1 MRAEPIWHAAQ
12 SSRFIY
18 ARCDLAAPANF
29 RSGILQ
35 CSGSGPY
42 EVFLG
47 GRKVIR
53 GLGGA
58 LTQVPVWQEFEIGP
72 SPHSGGSTLMVFA
85 GGHPHDDLSWFAAK
99 GEITCED
106 GSILKVG
113 TGPSWKVVEALA
125 WRINPE
131 APISPVFFAAAEP
144 GGELAE
150 WIDAQIW
157 EDAVVVEGLS
167 IQAQW
172 GPRPVHE
179 IEVRPSEV
187 GAFGETGA
195 EGPLRFVREPGKMKS
210 CKCVHREGLL
220 SPGRRQTRVQTGNPQ
235 RAVYLLLDFGRL
247 VHGFPRLRLRGTT
260 DSRIDL
266 GFSRTW
272 GRIETSVRYVCTDDY
287 REWTGI
293 FPHTCRYMVLRLSN
307 CPEAVELDCVSML
320 ERKVSVQSRGT
331 FSAGRARG
339 INWEAGR
346 RTLDICRQ
354 EIYSPSLGLG
364 SYDWVGAYAFALN
377 DYYLSGDCHTAAA
390 TLAGATVSRQDPLH
404 SLAYLLFLEAYFH
417 YSGDVERTADL
428 LPDVRQILAAH
439 EERGD
444 GRGLLQLDGEGAA
457 TAVNALYAGA
467 LAAGSRLFHGLGRLD
482 MAASC
487 RHEYGRVRKALQ
499 QYWSED
505 QGLFVDGPGEDGISQ
520 WTNALVLYFGLAPG
534 PQEQRIVRRIR
545 AADVLRVDCMSQAF
559 FVAGGLWQ
567 AGAGDRSI
575 TYIQQQWGRDGLTG
589 TLRMEE
595 KGKTGASGLA
605 PGPEYFLGSKVL
617 GVVPGKPGY
626 EVVEVRPHP
635 AGLDSATGCI
645 STRRGNV
652 EVQWQRTAEPA
663 RFTLGIRLSK
673 AGETQICVPRLGLPF
688 PTLSLNGETVWRNEK
703 IHPNSFVQEISS
715 EEDYVALK
723 VRDAGRYEV
732 AVE

>member
-18 ARCDLAAPANF
+18 AKCDLAAPANF
-29 RSGILQ
+29 RGGILH
-35 CSGSGPY
+35 CSGNGPY
-42 EVFLG
+42 EVFVD

-53 GLGGA
+53 GLGGT
-58 LTQVPVWQEFEIGP
+58 LTRVPVWQEFEIGP
-72 SPHSGGSTLMVFA
+72 SLHSGRSTLLVFA

-113 TGPSWKVVEALA
+113 TGPSWKVVEAQA

-131 APISPVFFAAAEP
+131 APISPACFAAAEP
-144 GGELAE
+144 GGELAK

-167 IQAQW
+167 IPAQW

-179 IEVRPSEV
+179 TELWPSEV
-187 GAFGETGA
+187 GAFGEIGA
-195 EGPLRFVREPGKMKS
+195 EGPLRFVPEPGKMKS

-220 SPGRRQTRVQTGNPQ
+220 SPGRRQTRVQTGSPQ

-260 DSRIDL
+260 DGRIDL

-293 FPHTCRYMVLRLSN
+293 FPHTCRYLVLRLSN

-320 ERKVSVQSRGT
+320 ERKVAVQSRGT
-331 FSAGRARG
+331 FSAGNARG

-354 EIYSPSLGLG
+354 EIYSPSLGPG

-390 TLAGATVSRQDPLH
+390 TLAGAPVSIQDPLH
-404 SLAYLLFLEAYFH
+404 SLTYLLFLETYFH

-428 LPDVRQILAAH
+428 LPGVSRILAAFA
-439 EERGD
+439 ERGD
-444 GRGLLQLDGEGAA
+444 GKGLLRLDGDGAA

-467 LAAGSRLFHGLGRLD
+467 LAAGSRLFCGLGRLEL
-482 MAASC
+482 AASC

-499 QYWSED
+499 QYWSEG
-505 QGLFVDGPGEDGISQ
+505 QGLFVDGPGEDRISQ

-545 AADVLRVDCMSQAF
+545 AADVRRVDWMSQAF

-567 AGAGDRSI
+567 AGAGNRSI

-589 TLRMEE
+589 TLRMEKKE
-595 KGKTGASGLA
+595 ETGASGLA

-645 STRRGNV
+645 PTRRGNV
-652 EVQWQRTAEPA
+652 AVQWQRTAEPA
-663 RFTLGIRLSK
+663 RFTLGIRLSS
-673 AGETQICVPRLGLPF
+673 AGETHICVPRLGLPF

-703 IHPNSFVQEISS
+703 IHPNSFVQEIDS

-723 VRDAGRYEV
+723 VHDAGRYEV